1 MAHRIH
7 RGLALKAAFGVQSVA
22 FPRLS
27 AELVGLNWGLS
38 RSLVTPFGST
48 VLNGAG
54 AGTKGEFGGEVKLGA
69 VPKSVHLAVAKEISR
84 QDAVYVEEGEFRGVL
99 FRIVTGNKRIAS
111 AARSALTSTQAF
123 QGGVT
128 VLAQDAA
135 AVQQS
140 AFYDKSKKLAV
151 AGGISEAL
159 LQSIINDL

>member
-69 VPKSVHLAVAKEISR
+69 VDE
-84 QDAVYVEEGEFRGVL
+84 RGVL
-99 FRIVTGNKRIAS
+99 SLEEIGVAMKNF
-111 AARSALTSTQAF
+111 AAQ
-123 QGGVT
+123 
-128 VLAQDAA
+128 
-135 AVQQS
+135 
-140 AFYDKSKKLAV
+140 K
-151 AGGISEAL
+151 
-159 LQSIINDL
+159 